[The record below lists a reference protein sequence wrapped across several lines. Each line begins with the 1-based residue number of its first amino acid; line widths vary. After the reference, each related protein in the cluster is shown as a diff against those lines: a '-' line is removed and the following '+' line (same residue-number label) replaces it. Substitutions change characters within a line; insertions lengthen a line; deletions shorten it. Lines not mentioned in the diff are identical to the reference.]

1 MKKFSFI
8 LSFVKPYKWLLLIA
22 FISSLIY
29 VACNI
34 YIPIASGL
42 ALDSM
47 NSTTNTIDYNSL
59 YFYIYSILGCMLV
72 GPIFYWIL
80 SYLANRVSYNI
91 GFDMRN
97 KAFDRILKCQ
107 ISYLDNTSYGDIIST
122 VVNDISLIC
131 DGVVQTFIQL
141 FTGVFTIVATLVMM
155 FVFSWQ
161 LALIVFI
168 LTPLSILTSSLI
180 AKGTAK
186 TFANQSNAR
195 AKLAGIV
202 NENMQ
207 SQKVIVANNHQQESI
222 EDFNKVTLEL
232 RKYDKW
238 SMFYSSIINPSTR
251 LINSII
257 YGVVA
262 CLGGIFIVNGVI
274 SMTTGNLSTF
284 LMFTNNYTNPFNEI
298 SEVISQLQ
306 TAFASSSRLEKLLN
320 YPLITEENNLPSFNQ
335 DGDIKLNH
343 VTFSYSKDKKILDDV
358 SVTIKKG
365 SHVAI
370 VGETGC
376 GKTTLINLIMR
387 FYDLDS
393 GNITIA
399 DQDIAKMN
407 RDSLREHIGM
417 VLQDTWIFKGTIKDN
432 IKYANANASDED
444 IINASKKSN
453 AHFFITQMEKGYD
466 TLVSNNSGLSTGQKQ
481 LLCITRLMLH
491 TPEILILDEATSN
504 IDTLNEKIVQED
516 FDEIMKGKTS
526 IIIAHRLSTIQNAD
540 KILFL
545 GQGKILEHGS
555 HEELLKLNGHYA
567 KLYNSQFKRTN

>member
-8 LSFVKPYKWLLLIA
+8 MSFVKPYKGLLIIA

-29 VACNI
+29 VGCNI

-42 ALDSM
+42 ALDCMKS
-47 NSTTNTIDYNSL
+47 NGVDFNNL
-59 YFYIYSILGCMLV
+59 YVYIYSILGCMLV
-72 GPIFYWIL
+72 VPIFYLIL

-97 KAFDRILKCQ
+97 KSFDRILKSK

-131 DGVVQTFIQL
+131 DGVSQTFIQL
-141 FTGVFTIVATLVMM
+141 FTGVFTIITTLIMM
-155 FVFSWQ
+155 FIFSWQ

-168 LTPLSILTSSLI
+168 LTPLSIVTSSLI

-195 AKLAGIV
+195 AKLAGLV
-202 NENMQ
+202 NENIQ
-207 SQKVIVANNHQQESI
+207 SQKVIIANNHQQESI
-222 EDFNKVTLEL
+222 NEFEKVTSEL

-274 SMTTGNLSTF
+274 NMTTGNLSTF

-306 TAFASSSRLEKLLN
+306 TAFASSTRLEKLLN
-320 YPLITEENNLPSFNQ
+320 FPLIQDEENLEEFKQ
-335 DGDIKLNH
+335 DGDIKFNN
-343 VTFSYSKDKKILDDV
+343 VTFSYTKDKKILDDV

-393 GNITIA
+393 GSITING
-399 DQDIAKMN
+399 QDISKIN
-407 RDSLREHIGM
+407 RDSLRQHIGM
-417 VLQDTWIFKGTIKDN
+417 VLQDTWIFKGSIKDN
-432 IKYANANASDED
+432 IKYANKDASDED

-466 TLVSNNSGLSTGQKQ
+466 TIVSNNSGLSTGQKQ

-504 IDTLNEKIVQED
+504 IDTLNERIVQED
-516 FDEIMKGKTS
+516 FDQIMKGKTS

-545 GQGKILEHGS
+545 GQGKILEQGS
-555 HEELLKLNGHYA
+555 HEELLALNGRYA

>member
-8 LSFVKPYKWLLLIA
+8 LKFIKPYKWQLLIA
-22 FISSLIY
+22 FISSLVY
-29 VACNI
+29 VGCNI

-42 ALDSM
+42 ALDCM
-47 NSTTNTIDYNSL
+47 LDQNVDFTKL
-59 YFYIYSILGCMLV
+59 YIYIYSILGCALV
-72 GPIFYWIL
+72 GPFFYWIL
-80 SYLANRVSYNI
+80 SYLANKVSYNI

-97 KAFDRILKCQ
+97 QAFDRILKCQ

-122 VVNDISLIC
+122 VVNDITLIC

-141 FTGVFTIVATLVMM
+141 FTGVFTIVATLIMM
-155 FVFSWQ
+155 FVFSYQ

-168 LTPLSILTSSLI
+168 LTPLSIVASTLI

-186 TFANQSNAR
+186 TFANQSNSR
-195 AKLAGIV
+195 AKLASLV
-202 NENMQ
+202 NENIQ
-207 SQKVIVANNHQQESI
+207 SQKVIVASNHQQQSI
-222 EDFNKVTLEL
+222 KEFEQVTLNL
-232 RKYDKW
+232 KKYDKW
-238 SMFYSSIINPSTR
+238 SMFYSSIINPTTR

-257 YGVVA
+257 YGGVA
-262 CLGGIFIVNGVI
+262 TLGGIFIVNGI
-274 SMTTGNLSTF
+274 INMTTGNLSTF

-306 TAFASSSRLEKLLN
+306 TAFASSTRLEKLLN
-320 YPLITEENNLPSFNQ
+320 YPLISDESNLDGFKQ
-335 DGDIKLNH
+335 DGDICLNH

-393 GNITIA
+393 GEITIA
-399 DQDIAKMN
+399 GQDISKMN
-407 RDSLREHIGM
+407 RDSLRQHIGM
-417 VLQDTWIFKGTIKDN
+417 VLQDTWIFKGTIKEN
-432 IKYANANASDED
+432 IKYANSTASDDE
-444 IINASKKSN
+444 IVEASKKSN

-466 TLVSNNSGLSTGQKQ
+466 TIVSNTSGLSTGQKQ

-504 IDTLNEKIVQED
+504 IDTLNEKIVQHD
-516 FDEIMKGKTS
+516 FDQIMEGKTS

-540 KILFL
+540 MILFL
-545 GQGKILEHGS
+545 GQGKILEKGS

>member
-1 MKKFSFI
+1 MKKFSF
-8 LSFVKPYKWLLLIA
+8 LMSFVKPYKGLLIIA

-29 VACNI
+29 VGCNI

-42 ALDSM
+42 ALDCMKS
-47 NSTTNTIDYNSL
+47 NGVDFNNL
-59 YFYIYSILGCMLV
+59 YIYIYSILGCMLV
-72 GPIFYWIL
+72 GPIFYWVL

-97 KAFDRILKCQ
+97 KSFDRILKSK

-131 DGVVQTFIQL
+131 DGVSQTFIQL
-141 FTGVFTIVATLVMM
+141 FTGVFTIVTTLIMM
-155 FVFSWQ
+155 FIFSWQ

-168 LTPLSILTSSLI
+168 LTPLSIVTSSLI

-195 AKLAGIV
+195 AKLAGLV
-202 NENMQ
+202 NENIQ
-207 SQKVIVANNHQQESI
+207 SQKVIIANNHQQESI
-222 EDFNKVTLEL
+222 NEFEKVTLEL

-306 TAFASSSRLEKLLN
+306 TAFASSTRLEKLLN
-320 YPLITEENNLPSFNQ
+320 FPLIQDEENLEEFKQ
-335 DGDIKLNH
+335 DGDIKFNN
-343 VTFSYSKDKKILDDV
+343 VTFSYTKDKKILDDV

-393 GNITIA
+393 GSITING
-399 DQDIAKMN
+399 QDISKIN
-407 RDSLREHIGM
+407 RDSLRQHIGM
-417 VLQDTWIFKGTIKDN
+417 VLQDTWIFKGSIKDN
-432 IKYANANASDED
+432 IKYANKDASDED

-466 TLVSNNSGLSTGQKQ
+466 TIVSNNSGLSTGQKQ
-481 LLCITRLMLH
+481 LLCITRLMLR

-504 IDTLNEKIVQED
+504 IDTLNERIVQED
-516 FDEIMKGKTS
+516 FDQIMKGKTS

-545 GQGKILEHGS
+545 GQGKILEQGS
-555 HEELLKLNGHYA
+555 HEELLALNGRYA

>member
-8 LSFVKPYKWLLLIA
+8 MSFVKPYKGLLIIA

-29 VACNI
+29 VGCNI

-42 ALDSM
+42 ALDCMKS
-47 NSTTNTIDYNSL
+47 NGVDFNNL
-59 YFYIYSILGCMLV
+59 YVYIYSILGCMFV

-97 KAFDRILKCQ
+97 KSFDRILKSK

-131 DGVVQTFIQL
+131 DGVSQTFIQL
-141 FTGVFTIVATLVMM
+141 FTGVFTIITTLIMM
-155 FVFSWQ
+155 FIFSWQ

-168 LTPLSILTSSLI
+168 LTPLSIVTSSLI

-195 AKLAGIV
+195 AKLAGLV
-202 NENMQ
+202 NENIQ
-207 SQKVIVANNHQQESI
+207 SQKVIIANNHQQESI
-222 EDFNKVTLEL
+222 NEFEKVTSEL

-274 SMTTGNLSTF
+274 NMTTGNLSTF

-306 TAFASSSRLEKLLN
+306 TAFASSTRLEKLLN
-320 YPLITEENNLPSFNQ
+320 FPLIQDEENLEEFKQ
-335 DGDIKLNH
+335 DGDIEFNN
-343 VTFSYSKDKKILDDV
+343 VTFSYTKDKKILDDV

-393 GNITIA
+393 GSITING
-399 DQDIAKMN
+399 QDISKIN
-407 RDSLREHIGM
+407 RDSLRQHIGM
-417 VLQDTWIFKGTIKDN
+417 VLQDTWIFKGSIKDN
-432 IKYANANASDED
+432 IKYANKDASDED

-466 TLVSNNSGLSTGQKQ
+466 TIVSNNSGLSTGQKQ

-504 IDTLNEKIVQED
+504 IDTLNERIVQED
-516 FDEIMKGKTS
+516 FDQIMKGKTS

-545 GQGKILEHGS
+545 GQGKILEQGS
-555 HEELLKLNGHYA
+555 HEELLALNGRYA

>member
-8 LSFVKPYKWLLLIA
+8 MSFVKPYKGLLIIA

-29 VACNI
+29 VGCNI

-42 ALDSM
+42 ALDCMKS
-47 NSTTNTIDYNSL
+47 NGVDFNNL
-59 YFYIYSILGCMLV
+59 YIYIYSILGCMLV

-97 KAFDRILKCQ
+97 KSFDRILKSK

-131 DGVVQTFIQL
+131 DGVSQTFIQL
-141 FTGVFTIVATLVMM
+141 FTGVFTIITTLIMM
-155 FVFSWQ
+155 FIFSWQ

-168 LTPLSILTSSLI
+168 LTPLSIVTSSLI

-195 AKLAGIV
+195 AKLAGLV
-202 NENMQ
+202 NENIQ
-207 SQKVIVANNHQQESI
+207 SQKVIIANNHQQESI
-222 EDFNKVTLEL
+222 NEFEKVTAEL

-274 SMTTGNLSTF
+274 NMTTGNLSTF

-306 TAFASSSRLEKLLN
+306 TAFASSTRLEKLLN
-320 YPLITEENNLPSFNQ
+320 FPLIQDEENLEEFKQ
-335 DGDIKLNH
+335 DGDIEFNN
-343 VTFSYSKDKKILDDV
+343 VTFSYTKDKKILDDV

-393 GNITIA
+393 GSITING
-399 DQDIAKMN
+399 QDISKIN
-407 RDSLREHIGM
+407 RDSLRQHIGM
-417 VLQDTWIFKGTIKDN
+417 VLQDTWIFKGSIKDN
-432 IKYANANASDED
+432 IKYANKDASDED

-466 TLVSNNSGLSTGQKQ
+466 TIVSNNSGLSTGQKQ

-504 IDTLNEKIVQED
+504 IDTLNERIVQED
-516 FDEIMKGKTS
+516 FDQIMKGKTS

-545 GQGKILEHGS
+545 GQGKILEQGS
-555 HEELLKLNGHYA
+555 HEELLALNGRYA

>member
-8 LSFVKPYKWLLLIA
+8 MSFVKPYKGLLIIA

-29 VACNI
+29 VGCNI

-42 ALDSM
+42 ALDCMKS
-47 NSTTNTIDYNSL
+47 NGVDFNNL
-59 YFYIYSILGCMLV
+59 YIYIYSILGCMLV

-97 KAFDRILKCQ
+97 KSFDRILKSK

-131 DGVVQTFIQL
+131 DGVSQTFIQL
-141 FTGVFTIVATLVMM
+141 FTGVFTIITTLIMM
-155 FVFSWQ
+155 FIFSWQ

-168 LTPLSILTSSLI
+168 LTPLSIVTSSLI

-195 AKLAGIV
+195 AKLAGLV
-202 NENMQ
+202 NENIQ
-207 SQKVIVANNHQQESI
+207 SQKVIIANNHQQESI
-222 EDFNKVTLEL
+222 NEFEKVTSEL

-274 SMTTGNLSTF
+274 NMTTGNLSTF

-306 TAFASSSRLEKLLN
+306 TAFASSTRLEKLLN
-320 YPLITEENNLPSFNQ
+320 FPLIQDEENLEEFKQ
-335 DGDIKLNH
+335 DGDIEFNN
-343 VTFSYSKDKKILDDV
+343 VTFSYTKDKKILDDV

-393 GNITIA
+393 GSITING
-399 DQDIAKMN
+399 QDISKIN
-407 RDSLREHIGM
+407 RDSLRQHIGM
-417 VLQDTWIFKGTIKDN
+417 VLQDTWIFKGSIKDN
-432 IKYANANASDED
+432 IKYANKDASDED

-466 TLVSNNSGLSTGQKQ
+466 TIVSNNSGLSTGQKQ

-504 IDTLNEKIVQED
+504 IDTLNERIVQED
-516 FDEIMKGKTS
+516 FDQIMKGKTS

-545 GQGKILEHGS
+545 GQGKILEQGS
-555 HEELLKLNGHYA
+555 HEELLALNGRYA

>member
-8 LSFVKPYKWLLLIA
+8 LSFVKPYKWLLFIA

-59 YFYIYSILGCMLV
+59 YFYIYTILGCMLV

-141 FTGVFTIVATLVMM
+141 FTGVFTIVTTLVMM

-168 LTPLSILTSSLI
+168 LTPLSIVTSSLI

-222 EDFNKVTLEL
+222 EDFNEVTLEL

-262 CLGGIFIVNGVI
+262 CLGGIWIVNGVI

-320 YPLITEENNLPSFNQ
+320 YPLITEENNLPNFNQ

-545 GQGKILEHGS
+545 GQGKILEQGS